1 MRSAI
6 IWCTLGFACVA
17 YAAIDADLPSPAP
30 TVQRIFPQGAQRG
43 TTVEV
48 EFGGENLHDAQSIE
62 FTGRGV
68 SGKILAALNGKLKLR
83 VTVDPTA
90 EVGRRDFRLSTLRGV
105 YVGVF
110 DIGALP
116 EIKEAEPN
124 DDLHKP
130 QSISMPVLVNGVL
143 GNEDWDHFS
152 VTAAAG
158 ETIVFDVSATRHG
171 SRLDADLAVLDDHG
185 QELAW
190 NDDTTIFGDPHLEYT
205 FAKAG
210 HYIVR
215 VGSLSG
221 GGNYR
226 LSVGLLPYIRRT
238 FPAGLTA
245 GQLTTLTLTGAHMD
259 LVDEVWIGDRSV
271 RGSIIKKSSEQ
282 LKASFRVSKNL
293 TPGRYL
299 IHASH
304 AGYEI
309 AIPTELR
316 VSSLPEIAAD
326 SKPVSLQ
333 TAIPVTPSLV
343 ANGIIGQPGITHYF
357 RFNANAGDTYTFRAE
372 SMKLGYHLDPTLTLL
387 DAEGKKLAYADDP
400 GVDER
405 SDEFQLDTDLSY
417 RFEKAGT
424 YYVAIRDGMYRGGDQ
439 LVYRLTLQQMAP
451 DFILEL
457 REPVRSFY
465 QGQSDSIQARV
476 RRRAGWNT
484 PVEVWAE
491 GLPQGTEVER
501 QTAAAKDSFVKDTCG
516 VDRTVDGTMVSLPIR
531 VGDHTAFGHSDFV
544 VKARG
549 VMNGVTVEHSAIVR
563 YQNLSAGF
571 TYGPMQQQ
579 RAQLT
584 IAKAPAVILN
594 LPDTISIAP
603 GDERKLKIA
612 VRRFGELKQQALR
625 IQPHQMPSGFS
636 SDPITVPVG
645 AKNIEVIVKTNTK
658 AVSTPLIFEVI
669 SEDNRPVGQ
678 SPPVLF
684 EIKPKTQVRN

>member
-6 IWCTLGFACVA
+6 IWFTLGFGCISN
-17 YAAIDADLPSPAP
+17 AAIDPDLPSPAP
-30 TVQRIFPQGAQRG
+30 VAQRVFPQGAQRG
-43 TTVEV
+43 TTTDIELT
-48 EFGGENLHDAQSIE
+48 GENLHDAQSIE
-62 FTGRGV
+62 FAGRGV
-68 SGKILAALNGKLKLR
+68 NGKILAAFNGKLKLR

-90 EVGRRDFRLSTLRGV
+90 EVGRRDFRLTTLRGV

-116 EIKEAEPN
+116 EIKEVEPN
-124 DDLHKP
+124 DDWHKP

-171 SRLDADLAVLDDHG
+171 SRLDADLAVLDDQG
-185 QELAW
+185 RELAW
-190 NDDTTIFGDPHLEYT
+190 NDDTTVFGDPHLEYT

-210 HYIVR
+210 HYTVR

-226 LSVGLLPYIRRT
+226 LSVGRLPYVRRT
-238 FPAGLTA
+238 FPAGLTT
-245 GQLTTLTLTGAHMD
+245 GQLTTLTLTGPHMD

-271 RGSIIKKSSEQ
+271 RGSILKKSADQ
-282 LKASFRVSKNL
+282 LKASFRVPKNL
-293 TPGRYL
+293 ASGPYL

-304 AGYEI
+304 AGHEI
-309 AIPTELR
+309 ALPTELR
-316 VSSLPEIAAD
+316 ISSLPEITLA

-343 ANGIIGQPGITHYF
+343 ANGIIDQPGIAHYF
-357 RFNANAGDTYTFRAE
+357 RFAAKAGDTYMFRAE
-372 SMKLGYHLDPTLTLL
+372 SMKLGYHLDPTLILL
-387 DAEGKKLAYADDP
+387 DADGKKLAYADDP

-405 SDEFQLDTDLSY
+405 SDEYQLDTDLSY
-417 RFEKAGT
+417 SFEKAGT

-439 LVYRLTLQQMAP
+439 LLYRLTLQRMAP

-491 GLPQGTEVER
+491 DLPQGTEVER
-501 QTAAAKDSFVKDTCG
+501 QTAAAKDSIVKDTCG
-516 VDRTVDGTMVSLPIR
+516 VDRTVDGTIVSLPIH
-531 VGDHTAFGHSDFV
+531 VGDDTASGHSDFV

-549 VMNGVTVEHSAIVR
+549 VMNGVTVEHSAVVR
-563 YQNLSAGF
+563 YQNLSAGL

-584 IAKAPAVILN
+584 IAKAPAVVLN
-594 LPDTISIAP
+594 LPDTVSIAP

-612 VRRFGELKQQALR
+612 VRRFGELKKQTLR
-625 IQPHQMPSGFS
+625 IQPHQMPAGFS
-636 SDPITVPVG
+636 ADPIAVPVS

-658 AVSTPLIFEVI
+658 AVSTPLVFEVI